1 MMDDMDRKSH
11 ARTVCCM
18 MQTPCIHAHGWSH
31 HIGVFG
37 IVEEGIVSTPIRR
50 IAAALG
56 QVAEALVLVHVT

>member
-1 MMDDMDRKSH
+1 
-11 ARTVCCM
+11 M
-18 MQTPCIHAHGWSH
+18 MQTPCIDAHGWSH